1 MRKMNLHDNPAAW
14 GVVAV
19 AVAVALVM
27 GGCAAVERLAG
38 PTEVAGEAGAP
49 AAAAAA
55 VASPTPVVVST
66 PVPATGTDTGTQLR
80 LNTLS
85 LTYNGEIMA
94 DTIVPVVAEAA
105 GQIMEVPVHVGDDVK
120 QGDLLVRIDSTVAEA
135 QQAQALAAL
144 ELAESQLEL
153 ATQEPKATDL
163 EAARSGVEAARA
175 AYNRALEGATEE
187 DERMALAQLR
197 QAEAAVRVYQGQYD
211 RIAGNPFSSMMPEA
225 LQLEQATLALEAAQA
240 GYDKLL
246 KGATPDVISG
256 AYAQLAAAEAQ
267 LARLERG
274 AEPAQIKAAEAGV
287 KQAEVAVYL
296 AQLQLDKTTA
306 EAPADGFIYQLDAVE
321 GGMAGPGVPLAVI
334 FSHDVKILIPVEEF
348 RSQEVYVGQPVRIAV
363 DAYPGRSFTG
373 EISEIA
379 PTFDHATRTVQVT
392 VRPTGDNARDLKPGM
407 FATVQLL
414 EQ

>member
-1 MRKMNLHDNPAAW
+1 MQTPNSQRQLFPR
-14 GVVAV
+14 GLVV
-19 AVAVALVM
+19 LVIAFVLAS
-27 GGCAAVERLAG
+27 GGCSAAEQLTGPKEVIEEAAVPA
-38 PTEVAGEAGAP
+38 T
-49 AAAAAA
+49 AAAEP
-55 VASPTPVVVST
+55 SPTPIVVST
-66 PVPATGTDTGTQLR
+66 PSPTDEGQQVSDRR
-80 LNTLS
+80 LDTLS

-105 GQIMEVPVHVGDDVK
+105 GQIMEVTVAVGDDVK

-144 ELAESQLEL
+144 ELAEAQLEM
-153 ATQEPKATDL
+153 AQQEPKETDL
-163 EAARSGVEAARA
+163 EAARSGVTAARA
-175 AYNRALEGATEE
+175 AYNRALQGPTEE
-187 DERMALAQLR
+187 DKRMALAQLR
-197 QAEAAVRVYQGQYD
+197 QAEAAVQLYQAQYD
-211 RIAGNPFSSMMPEA
+211 QIAGSPFAGMMPEA
-225 LQLEQATLALEAAQA
+225 LQLQQATLSLEAAQA

-246 KGATPDVISG
+246 KGATADVISG

-287 KQAEVAVYL
+287 RQAEVAVYL
-296 AQLQLDKTTA
+296 AQLLLEKATV
-306 EAPADGFIYQLDAVE
+306 ESPADGFIYQMDAVE

-348 RSQEVYVGQPVRIAV
+348 RSQEVYVGQPVLIMV
-363 DAYPGRSFTG
+363 DAYPERSFAG
-373 EISEIA
+373 EIREIA

-392 VRPTGDNARDLKPGM
+392 VKPTGTDAGDLKPGM